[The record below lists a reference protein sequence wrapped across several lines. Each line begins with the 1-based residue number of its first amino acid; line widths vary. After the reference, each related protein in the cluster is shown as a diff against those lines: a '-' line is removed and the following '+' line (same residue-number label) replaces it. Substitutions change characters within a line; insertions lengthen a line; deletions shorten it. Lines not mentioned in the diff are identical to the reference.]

1 MQTANATNCL
11 PTFPADVEELVGG
24 ELLPP
29 QPAASTAAAIAVAM
43 LGMSGRQQRM
53 TFGSFRLRAGQPW
66 SVEGRVGECA
76 VPRYTPVTVLCR
88 CYARCGIV
96 SAVKIARPLA
106 QPILRVLHPQPT
118 VRWRLTLLYS
128 VLFLMC
134 SAALLAITY
143 WLFTKY
149 TFGYYPP
156 RPNLPLYGKPPN
168 PAIVRFAEALSR
180 QRSVDLHNL
189 RVGYGVALAIMAV
202 VSGVLGWVVAGRVLA
217 PLRTITATAERISDT
232 NLNERLAMSGPRDEL
247 RLLADT
253 IDRLLERL
261 ETAFDAQ
268 RRFVANA
275 SHDLRTPL
283 AMMRTTLDVAIAKP
297 GGVPAQTRE
306 LDADLRVDL
315 DDADRLLESFLTL
328 ARAQNGQLDER
339 SQVALEPLITA
350 ALAVRAGQITAKRLT
365 VESHL
370 AAVEV
375 AGSATLLR
383 RMVENVIENAVHH
396 NQPGGSIELT
406 LTLMNGQHARLII
419 DSSGPMLD
427 QSAVAE
433 LAQPFRRLGQD
444 RIGSRNGHGLG
455 LSIVAA
461 VAAAHD
467 GSLELYARAQGGLR
481 VQITLAAATPQLPG
495 TVR

>member
-1 MQTANATNCL
+1 
-11 PTFPADVEELVGG
+11 
-24 ELLPP
+24 
-29 QPAASTAAAIAVAM
+29 
-43 LGMSGRQQRM
+43 
-53 TFGSFRLRAGQPW
+53 
-66 SVEGRVGECA
+66 
-76 VPRYTPVTVLCR
+76 
-88 CYARCGIV
+88 
-96 SAVKIARPLA
+96 VKISRTLA
-106 QPILRVLHPQPT
+106 QPILRVHRPQPT

-128 VLFLMC
+128 VLFLIC
-134 SAALLAITY
+134 GAALLAITY

-168 PAIVRFAEALSR
+168 PAIVRFAEALSK

-189 RVGYGVALAIMAV
+189 QVGYGVALAIMAV

-217 PLRTITATAERISDT
+217 PLRTITATAERISGT
-232 NLNERLAMSGPRDEL
+232 NLHERLAMRGPRDEL

-261 ETAFDAQ
+261 EAAFETQ

-306 LDADLRVDL
+306 LDAELRVDL
-315 DDADRLLESFLTL
+315 DHADGLLESFLTL
-328 ARAQNGQLDER
+328 ARAQNGRLDEHD
-339 SQVALEPLITA
+339 QVALEPLIAA
-350 ALAVRAGQITAKRLT
+350 ALTARADQITAERLT
-365 VESHL
+365 VETHL

-383 RMVENVIENAVHH
+383 RMVENVIENAVCH
-396 NQPGGSIELT
+396 NQPGGWIGLT
-406 LTLMNGQHARLII
+406 LAPLNGQQTRLTI
-419 DSSGPMLD
+419 DTSGPMLD
-427 QSAVAE
+427 QSAVEE
-433 LAQPFRRLGQD
+433 LAQPFTRLGQD
-444 RIGSRNGHGLG
+444 RTGSQNGHGLG

-461 VAAAHD
+461 VAAVHG
-467 GSLELYARAQGGLR
+467 GSLELHARAEGGLR
-481 VQITLAAATPQLPG
+481 VQITLPAAISQLAATI
-495 TVR
+495 R